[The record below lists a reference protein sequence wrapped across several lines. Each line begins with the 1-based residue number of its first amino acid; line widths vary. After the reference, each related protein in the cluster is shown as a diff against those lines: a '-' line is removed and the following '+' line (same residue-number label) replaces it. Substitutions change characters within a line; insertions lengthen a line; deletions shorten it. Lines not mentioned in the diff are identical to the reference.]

1 MKRRSDA
8 STLLI
13 VIIVSI
19 LSATC
24 QISPEAPKKYPV
36 NESYP
41 LNEQTRE
48 CFFKGENRYF
58 SASKDDCFY
67 VYGKMTGDNYEL
79 PMFYQILNFTGC
91 IVMANLDKLKKIPLS
106 SIMSLKGNTDF
117 CEYKYSLVVYGNSN
131 LERIDFSKSMV
142 IKQEEVFIRANEK
155 LRRDQVFNAPFAVD
169 VGSPYDCTMEM
180 AMKRNDCTA
189 LVGDLAYKGEEGEKK
204 HVWKQIGKV
213 YGTITI
219 DDISDSDLDTLI
231 KLTVDGWQPRIVRIV
246 NNYRLRNMAAI
257 LKMIVTG
264 PKPHFWFH
272 NNTSIC
278 RIVDVRKNV
287 EGNVESQMSWNE
299 SCLVRCRGGTVSEI
313 YLSRLDSL
321 CNTIDG
327 NLILRNLHALPP
339 NIGMLAQIVKIRG
352 HLYVGTNYGVPDLSF
367 LPNLEEIEATDIE
380 YNVAIVV
387 DKNVNFKVEGLYALK
402 RIRGNVLIYT
412 TKESDVPHETRKRL
426 KEITQGQVLV
436 SNDECKG
443 GEVNEQYLAKLSDFC
458 YVVVGDL
465 ILRGLEEIPKGF
477 EKLKKIVIIRGS
489 LIVERNTAIK
499 DLSFLKRLEYIS
511 NSRAEQPSVK
521 VAANENFKIK
531 GLKSIQRIHGD
542 VYVSTRKETDVPSIW
557 KEILKSAT
565 DGKTTFLVE
574 GETTAQPEEGKQ
586 DETIGELSRD
596 STTSVAHETEPH
608 RNIEES
614 KHSSNFR
621 QQHNSVYSRKQFIS
635 WICTIARKAALVNRI
650 SKNRRRSIAH

>member
-1 MKRRSDA
+1 MKRRSYA
-8 STLLI
+8 SPLLI
-13 VIIVSI
+13 VIIFSI
-19 LSATC
+19 LFATC
-24 QISPEAPKKYPV
+24 QISPEGAPKKYPV
-36 NESYP
+36 NESHP

-91 IVMANLDKLKKIPLS
+91 IVMATLNKLKKIPLG
-106 SIMSLKGNTDF
+106 SIMSLTGNTDF
-117 CEYKYSLVVYGNSN
+117 CEYKYSLMVYGNSN
-131 LERIDFSKSMV
+131 LEKIYFSKSMV

-169 VGSPYDCTMEM
+169 IGSPYDCTMEM

-257 LKMIVTG
+257 LKMEVTG

-278 RIVDVRKNV
+278 RIVDVRKKV
-287 EGNVESQMSWNE
+287 EANVESQISWNE
-299 SCLVRCRGGTVSEI
+299 SCLVRCRGGTVSEA

-327 NLILRNLHALPP
+327 KLILRNLNGLPP
-339 NIGMLAQIVKIRG
+339 NIGKLAQIVKISG
-352 HLYVGTNYGVPDLSF
+352 CLEVSSNYGVPDFSF
-367 LPNLEEIEATDIE
+367 LPNLEEIEANDKE
-380 YNVAIVV
+380 DDAAILVGGNR
-387 DKNVNFKVEGLYALK
+387 KFKAEGLNALK
-402 RIRGNVLIYT
+402 RIRGDVLIYT
-412 TKESDVPHETRKRL
+412 MKESEVPHETRMRL
-426 KEITQGQVLV
+426 KEITQGRVLF
-436 SNDECKG
+436 SNDVCKG
-443 GEVNEQYLAKLSDFC
+443 GEVSEQYLAKLSDFC
-458 YVVVGDL
+458 LVIVGDL
-465 ILRGLEEIPKGF
+465 ILRGLKEIPKGF
-477 EKLKKIVIIRGS
+477 EKLKKVVIIRGS
-489 LIVERNTAIK
+489 LIVEGNTAIK

-511 NSRAEQPSVK
+511 NPGAEQPSLK
-521 VAANENFKIK
+521 VAANENFVLN

-542 VYVSTRKETDVPSIW
+542 VYVSTRKETDVPSFW
-557 KEILKSAT
+557 KSYIKGAT

-574 GETTAQPEEGKQ
+574 GETTAQPEKVKQ
-586 DETIGELSRD
+586 DETIGELARD
-596 STTSVAHETEPH
+596 STTSVAHDTEPH
-608 RNIEES
+608 RNIVES

-635 WICTIARKAALVNRI
+635 WFCTI
-650 SKNRRRSIAH
+650 